1 MMTIGKTHPS
11 LFLNFVVDL
20 AIAESERKALN
31 DQKNYEDIITV
42 TTTKVHDIFG
52 PTYI

>member
-1 MMTIGKTHPS
+1 M
-11 LFLNFVVDL
+11 FFNFVIDL

-42 TTTKVHDIFG
+42 TTTKVHDILE